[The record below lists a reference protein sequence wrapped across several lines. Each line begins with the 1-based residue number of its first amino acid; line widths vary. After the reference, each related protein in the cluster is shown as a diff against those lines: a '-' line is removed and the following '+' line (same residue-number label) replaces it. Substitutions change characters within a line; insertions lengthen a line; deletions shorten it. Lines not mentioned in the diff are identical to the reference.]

1 LANDTY
7 SLTAVQNLQSLTE
20 KFIKISNRFSLNLFT
35 SIAVS
40 SIVLGSVAAVTTAQ
54 AADENAA
61 LTKVVKYGD
70 LDLNTAEGAR
80 TLQSRI
86 HGAANTVCAP
96 FESRSLAQKS
106 RWQACYDQ
114 ATASAVAHV
123 DSTRLTAAH
132 RKNSDSKPVG

>member
-1 LANDTY
+1 LANDAY

-20 KFIKISNRFSLNLFT
+20 KFIKISNRFSLNLVT
-35 SIAVS
+35 SIAAS
-40 SIVLGSVAAVTTAQ
+40 LIVLGSAAAVTTAQ
-54 AADENAA
+54 AADENAP
-61 LTKVVKYGD
+61 LTKVVSYGD

-96 FESRSLAQKS
+96 LESRNLAQKS
-106 RWQACYDQ
+106 LWHACYNQ
-114 ATASAVAHV
+114 AIASAAAQI

-132 RKNSDSKPVG
+132 RKVSDSKPVG